1 MHYSSPFLPTILLG
15 LVLGILFAALL
26 PMATANEPLTKVFEN
41 WMANFGR
48 VYASDAEKSLR
59 FEVFKTNLQYIE
71 STNSQLGLTYKLGL
85 NKLADL
91 TNSEFMAKYTGY
103 TPCSGLKKSTPS
115 KYTTFVSSPDIG

>member
-1 MHYSSPFLPTILLG
+1 MDSSSPFLPTILLG

-41 WMANFGR
+41 WIANFGR

-71 STNSQLGLTYKLGL
+71 STNSQLGL